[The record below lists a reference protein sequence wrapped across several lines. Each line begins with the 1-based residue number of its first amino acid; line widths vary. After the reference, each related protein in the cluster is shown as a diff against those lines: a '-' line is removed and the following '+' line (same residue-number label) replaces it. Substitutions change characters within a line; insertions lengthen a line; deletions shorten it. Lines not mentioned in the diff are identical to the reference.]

1 MNDHRMSLKLVEA
14 GTQLLNISGAEEALE
29 EGTTSG
35 PFRKALCMEVY
46 KKGDGEEPK
55 ILTPKK
61 IYPFHLPNCVLGSK
75 GEALSRSPHKPVSTV
90 KNIT

>member
-1 MNDHRMSLKLVEA
+1 MNNHKMSLKLVEA

-29 EGTTSG
+29 EGMTSA
-35 PFRKALCMEVY
+35 PFRKACCMEVR

-61 IYPFHLPNCVLGSK
+61 LHISPSQLHAW
-75 GEALSRSPHKPVSTV
+75 EQRSRPEQEPT
-90 KNIT
+90 